1 MNTPLGRKGA
11 AGSGIKLSLAL
22 LSLLIVWSC
31 GSSEG
36 LNSYTKAVGAADE
49 GSTIQTLRT
58 IASAQAQYRAANGEY
73 GSFGAL
79 TKAGMLDARFAG
91 DAPTLKGYRFTMS
104 ANSTTFSVN
113 ADPQATES
121 QPAIG
126 SRHFFLDSSDGV
138 IRANSKQ
145 PASAG
150 DPPQQ

>member
-1 MNTPLGRKGA
+1 MNTSLGRKGA
-11 AGSGIKLSLAL
+11 AGNTIKLSLAL
-22 LSLLIVWSC
+22 LSLLIGASC
-31 GSSEG
+31 SSSEG

-49 GSTIQTLRT
+49 GAAIQTLRT

-73 GSFGAL
+73 GSFDAL
-79 TKAGMLDARFAG
+79 TKGGMLDVRFAA
-91 DAPTLKGYRFTMS
+91 DAPTLRGYRFTMNAKS
-104 ANSTTFSVN
+104 ETFTIN

-145 PASAG
+145 PAGAG

>member
-1 MNTPLGRKGA
+1 MNTPLRRRHPA
-11 AGSGIKLSLAL
+11 PSTKLSLAL
-22 LSLLIVWSC
+22 LSVLSALAC

-58 IASAQAQYRAANGEY
+58 IASAQGQYRAAHGEY
-73 GSFGAL
+73 GSFTAL
-79 TKAGMLDARFAG
+79 NKAGMLDVRFAA
-91 DAPTLKGYRFTMS
+91 DSPTLKGYRFTMIAS
-104 ANSTTFSVN
+104 STAFTVN
-113 ADPQATES
+113 ADPEATES

-126 SRHFFLDSSDGV
+126 SRHFFMDSSDGV

-145 PASAG
+145 PAGPG